1 MWWLMPSAQTD
12 IVRIIKFTFPAC
24 PTCPRNMELHV
35 WLAYFAAA
43 WVIAIS
49 PGSGAVLSMT
59 HGLAYGVRGA
69 SATILGLQLG
79 VATILLIAG
88 VGVGAVLI
96 ASATAFTVVKVVGA
110 CYLIWLGWRQWR
122 SPPVAANAAPS
133 SGSAASAVVGHP
145 SARQRVALGFFTNV
159 TNPKGIVFVVA
170 VLPQFIDPARPLW
183 LQLLILLV
191 TTLFADVIVMHGYA
205 FLASRAQR
213 WLATAR
219 ARRLQNRV
227 FGGVLMAMGASLFMV
242 KRTAS

>member
-1 MWWLMPSAQTD
+1 MD
-12 IVRIIKFTFPAC
+12 
-24 PTCPRNMELHV
+24 LHV

-69 SATILGLQLG
+69 TATIMGLELG

-122 SPPVAANAAPS
+122 SPVGDDAAAPGGQAPAAAG
-133 SGSAASAVVGHP
+133 SGAGLP
-145 SARQRVALGFFTNV
+145 SVKERVLLGFFTNV

-183 LQLLILLV
+183 LQLLILLA
-191 TTLFADVIVMHGYA
+191 TTLFTDVLVMHGYA

-213 WLATAR
+213 WLATAK
-219 ARRLQNRV
+219 ARRTQNRV

-242 KRTAS
+242 KRAA

>member
-1 MWWLMPSAQTD
+1 
-12 IVRIIKFTFPAC
+12 
-24 PTCPRNMELHV
+24 MELHV

-69 SATILGLQLG
+69 GATIAGLELG

-122 SPPVAANAAPS
+122 SPVEGGTVP
-133 SGSAASAVVGHP
+133 GASADAAVSGTGVP
-145 SARQRVALGFFTNV
+145 SVKERVLLGYLTNV

-170 VLPQFIDPARPLW
+170 VLPQFIDPERPLW
-183 LQLLILLV
+183 LQLLILLC
-191 TTLFADVIVMHGYA
+191 TTLFTDVIVMHGYA

-213 WLATAR
+213 WLATAK
-219 ARRLQNRV
+219 ARRVQNRV
-227 FGGVLMAMGASLFMV
+227 FGGVLMAMGAGLFMV
-242 KRTAS
+242 KRAA

>member
-1 MWWLMPSAQTD
+1 MDFS
-12 IVRIIKFTFPAC
+12 
-24 PTCPRNMELHV
+24 V

-69 SATILGLQLG
+69 SATIMGLELG

-122 SPPVAANAAPS
+122 SPVDGAAPGAPANAASGGQGLPS
-133 SGSAASAVVGHP
+133 VKE
-145 SARQRVALGFFTNV
+145 RVLLGYLTNV

-183 LQLLILLV
+183 LQLLILLA
-191 TTLFADVIVMHGYA
+191 TTLFTDVIVMHGYA

-213 WLATAR
+213 WLASAK
-219 ARRLQNRV
+219 ARRAQNRV
-227 FGGVLMAMGASLFMV
+227 FGGVLMAMGAGLFMV
-242 KRTAS
+242 KRSAG